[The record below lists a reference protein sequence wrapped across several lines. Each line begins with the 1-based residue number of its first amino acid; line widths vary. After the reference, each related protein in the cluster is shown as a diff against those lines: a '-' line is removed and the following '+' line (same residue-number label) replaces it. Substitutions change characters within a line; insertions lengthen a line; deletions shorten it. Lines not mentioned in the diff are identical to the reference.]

1 MKNTNALEAA
11 ALDRI
16 RELVEGIRPLIE
28 GEDFSVISAESM
40 DAILEVQSIVSEED
54 LSFVDDVDIDFDED
68 LF

>member
-40 DAILEVQSIVSEED
+40 DAILEVQSIVQED
-54 LSFVDDVDIDFDED
+54 LSFIDDVDIDLED